1 MALNHPLYWWESL
14 YNPQEIKKI
23 NTLLKRDLIST
34 RAQQGAD
41 GVIKTSKVKGVPWKK
56 AKPYLNKFYE
66 STLFRN
72 NYAFGFQLFS
82 LNEEEHLIYN
92 VYSSGS
98 EYGFHQ
104 DGTEEGASD
113 IKLTAL
119 LNLSDSSYEGGDLE
133 LQINTTVKVPE
144 LNVPGN
150 LVIFP
155 SFILHRITPVT
166 KGTRKSIAMLLLG
179 PRFK

>member
-1 MALNHPLYWWESL
+1 MALGHPLYWWESL

-133 LQINTTVKVPE
+133 LQVNTTVKVPE

-166 KGTRKSIAMLLLG
+166 KGT
-179 PRFK
+179 

>member
-1 MALNHPLYWWESL
+1 MALGNPLYWWESL

-82 LNEEEHLIYN
+82 LNEEGLNESK
-92 VYSSGS
+92 VVV
-98 EYGFHQ
+98 GFML
-104 DGTEEGASD
+104 DKK
-113 IKLTAL
+113 KLEI
-119 LNLSDSSYEGGDLE
+119 LN
-133 LQINTTVKVPE
+133 
-144 LNVPGN
+144 
-150 LVIFP
+150 
-155 SFILHRITPVT
+155 
-166 KGTRKSIAMLLLG
+166 
-179 PRFK
+179 

>member
-1 MALNHPLYWWESL
+1 MSLNNPLYWWEPL
-14 YNPQEIKKI
+14 YNLSEIKKI
-23 NTLLKRDLIST
+23 NAQLKKDLIPT
-34 RAQQGAD
+34 KAQQGAD
-41 GVIKTSKVKGVPWKK
+41 GVVKTSQVKGVLWKK
-56 AKPYLNKFYE
+56 AQPYLNKFYE
-66 STLFRN
+66 SAIFRN
-72 NYAFGFQLFS
+72 NRTFGFRLFP
-82 LNEEEHLIYN
+82 LTAEEHLIYN

-104 DGTEEGASD
+104 DGTEQGASD

-119 LNLSDSSYEGGDLE
+119 LNLSDSSYEGGGLE
-133 LQINTTVKVPE
+133 LQVNTTVKVPE
-144 LNVPGN
+144 LSVPGN

-166 KGTRKSIAMLLLG
+166 KGTRKSIAMLLFG

>member
-1 MALNHPLYWWESL
+1 MALNNPLYWWESI
-14 YNPQEIKKI
+14 YNLSEIKKI
-23 NTLLKRDLIST
+23 NARLKKDLIPT
-34 RAQQGAD
+34 KAEQGAD
-41 GVIKTSKVKGVPWKK
+41 GVIKTSQVKGVLWKK
-56 AKPYLNKFYE
+56 AKSYLNKFYE
-66 STLFRN
+66 SAIFRN
-72 NYAFGFQLFS
+72 NRAFGFRLFP
-82 LNEEEHLIYN
+82 LMEEEHLIYN

-104 DGTEEGASD
+104 DGTEQGASD

-119 LNLSDSSYEGGDLE
+119 LNLSDSSYEGGELE
-133 LQINTTVKVPE
+133 LQVNTTVKVPE

-166 KGTRKSIAMLLLG
+166 KGTRKSIAMLLFG